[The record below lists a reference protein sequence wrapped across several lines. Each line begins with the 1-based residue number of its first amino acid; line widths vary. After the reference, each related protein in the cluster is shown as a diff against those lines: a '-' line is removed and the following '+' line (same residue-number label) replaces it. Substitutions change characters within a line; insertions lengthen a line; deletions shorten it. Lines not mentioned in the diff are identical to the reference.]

1 MHGSIIDAND
11 YGKGE
16 NFMKKTRVINSN
28 ISRVI
33 AQMGHF
39 DTIGIGDAGMP
50 VPDDTEKIDLA
61 VEAGLPSFIQ
71 VLDNVL
77 SELEVQ
83 KVYLAEEI
91 KVQNPEQLAAVK
103 KLVGDTPIEFIPHEE
118 MKKDLSDT
126 KAFIRTGEETP
137 YSNILLESGVVF

>member
-1 MHGSIIDAND
+1 
-11 YGKGE
+11 
-16 NFMKKTRVINSN
+16 
-28 ISRVI
+28 
-33 AQMGHF
+33 MGHF

-50 VPDDTEKIDLA
+50 VPAKTEKIDLA

-71 VLDNVL
+71 VLENVL

-103 KLVGDTPIEFIPHEE
+103 KAIGDTPIEFIPHED
-118 MKKDLSDT
+118 MKKDLNDT

>member
-1 MHGSIIDAND
+1 MDI
-11 YGKGE
+11 
-16 NFMKKTRVINSN
+16 MKKTRVINSD

-33 AQMGHF
+33 STMGHF

-50 VPDDTEKIDLA
+50 VPAGTEKIDLA
-61 VEAGLPSFIQ
+61 LEAGIPSFMQ
-71 VLDNVL
+71 VLENVL

-83 KVYLAEEI
+83 KVYLAEEM
-91 KVQNPEQLAAVK
+91 KTKNPDQLAAVK
-103 KLVGDTPIEFIPHEE
+103 KVIGDTPIEFIPHEE

-137 YSNILLESGVVF
+137 FSNILLESGVVF

>member
-1 MHGSIIDAND
+1 MLVLILQTITE
-11 YGKGE
+11 KGE

-50 VPDDTEKIDLA
+50 VLADTEKIDLA
-61 VEAGLPSFIQ
+61 VETGLPSFIQ
-71 VLDNVL
+71 VLENVL

-103 KLVGDTPIEFIPHEE
+103 KVVGDTPIEFIPHEE

>member
-1 MHGSIIDAND
+1 
-11 YGKGE
+11 
-16 NFMKKTRVINSN
+16 MKKTRVINSD

-61 VEAGLPSFIQ
+61 LEAGIPSFMQ
-71 VLDNVL
+71 VLENIL

-91 KVQNPEQLAAVK
+91 KTKNPDQLAAVRK
-103 KLVGDTPIEFIPHEE
+103 VIGETPIEFIPHEE
-118 MKKDLSDT
+118 MKQNLSST

-137 YSNILLESGVVF
+137 YSNIILESGVVF

>member
-1 MHGSIIDAND
+1 
-11 YGKGE
+11 
-16 NFMKKTRVINSN
+16 
-28 ISRVI
+28 
-33 AQMGHF
+33 MGHF

-50 VPDDTEKIDLA
+50 VPSDTEKIDLA

-77 SELEVQ
+77 SELQVQ

-91 KVQNPEQLAAVK
+91 KIQNPEQLAAIK
-103 KLVGDTPIEFIPHEE
+103 KIVGDTPIEFIAHEE